1 MISAPPP
8 AAPSRSRPP
17 SFRSCERPHRQAKP
31 GATPRRVLLSHHDAT
46 ANAVGSRRLLVLL
59 VVVDFGELRIDD
71 ILLGPAGRSR
81 RAAIASGCALLGLL
95 VHRLAKLHRGLGERI
110 GLGFDRL
117 GVI

>member
-8 AAPSRSRPP
+8 AAPSRYCPQ

-31 GATPRRVLLSHHDAT
+31 GATRRRVLLSHHDAT

-71 ILLGPAGRSR
+71 ILLRPAGRSR

-95 VHRLAKLHRGLGERI
+95 VHRL
-110 GLGFDRL
+110 
-117 GVI
+117 